1 MIIEMFNFC
10 LCFLCLWLF
19 CKLDQFGFFE
29 VVINKF
35 YSHTLFISIVSF
47 FVSLLR
53 SFLSTS
59 LKSEHVTSTF
69 KYKMLETV
77 LAKLALPWWWVPR
90 LGQSQSWS
98 PLPFYFPWI
107 CVTVTVTRSKQHL
120 LMKMKKITTIT
131 FLNIRLDYY
140 FDINHVYWNLFS
152 ATYNIY
158 MFVEC
163 WIIRKSLMMYE
174 IKVNTE

>member
-1 MIIEMFNFC
+1 MFNFC

-35 YSHTLFISIVSF
+35 YSQTLFISIVS
-47 FVSLLR
+47 LLR
-53 SFLSTS
+53 SYLSTS

-77 LAKLALPWWWVPR
+77 LAKPALPWWWVPR

-163 WIIRKSLMMYE
+163 WIIRKSLMM
-174 IKVNTE
+174 

>member
-1 MIIEMFNFC
+1 MFNFC

-29 VVINKF
+29 VVFNKF
-35 YSHTLFISIVSF
+35 YSQTLFISIVS
-47 FVSLLR
+47 LLR
-53 SFLSTS
+53 SYLSTS

-77 LAKLALPWWWVPR
+77 LAKPALPWWWVPR

-107 CVTVTVTRSKQHL
+107 CVTVTVTRSKQHHLVKTMILSPKHPKENENNGGVL
-120 LMKMKKITTIT
+120 LKLIPAICHSCI
-131 FLNIRLDYY
+131 FGE
-140 FDINHVYWNLFS
+140 H
-152 ATYNIY
+152 
-158 MFVEC
+158 
-163 WIIRKSLMMYE
+163 WIANRSLA
-174 IKVNTE
+174 IIVNMW